1 MTLRLLI
8 GFARLLVILA
18 LLVLAKTSA
27 ADFAE
32 TGVFHARAIQPV
44 IVLKVLG
51 ARARWMEKP
60 DGIIGA
66 RLTSRSPEPA

>member
-1 MTLRLLI
+1 M
-8 GFARLLVILA
+8 LVSFT

-27 ADFAE
+27 PDFVE
-32 TGVFHARAIQPV
+32 NGVFHARAIQPV

-51 ARARWMEKP
+51 ARARWLEKP

-66 RLTSRSPEPA
+66 RLTSRSFKPA